1 MLTALTTALRV
12 FAYLLFL
19 FLPAIGVLLATAF
32 LTKGA
37 YWFVVLGL
45 PALLLNGG
53 YLIARPNRA
62 RIGARLEAMGRIA
75 G

>member
-1 MLTALTTALRV
+1 MSNALLTAIRV

-45 PALLLNGG
+45 PALLANGL
-53 YLIARPNRA
+53 YLIAKPNRA
-62 RIGARLEAMGRIA
+62 KIGARLERMARA